1 MKPSN
6 SNYSIQVFEHQTL
19 RIGEVINGI
28 PFTKE
33 LAKALAIYH
42 QQHNGKY
49 YQLQYKGVKFKQ
61 YVGIIQIGKWSIEIL
76 PKIDQSTTTPP
87 HQWQKVLIEMLQYC
101 QLLKIESAG
110 FGSVQLTNTTIL
122 DIYFE
127 SFLLQIQR
135 LLKAGLPR
143 QYLSQTTN
151 SKQLKG
157 RLDLPNHLRKNQF
170 HPERFYIRHQTLTE
184 EHLLNQ
190 ILYEALKVLAQVF
203 LPSHLRTL
211 LTKIMA
217 AFPNLPP
224 YQWTKQ
230 DFDRLFQNKSY
241 QPYHQTIE
249 LAQLILLNFSSD
261 IRYGK
266 HQLIALLFDMNL
278 LFEEYIYI
286 QLKRIASPRLLIKR
300 QTSIPFWQRRSIR
313 PDIIVEIEGKKIVLD
328 TKWKVL
334 DNGRPSIE
342 DLKQMY
348 IYCRYFKAQRGI
360 LLFPTAQPT
369 NKTTTQPF
377 LDEAKNIHCQILLLN
392 VLDKVGQ
399 LKENIGEELKTV
411 MSYEL

>member
-6 SNYSIQVFEHQTL
+6 NNYLIQVFEHQTL
-19 RIGEVINGI
+19 RIGEVINGV

-42 QQHNGKY
+42 QQHGGKY

-76 PKIDQSTTTPP
+76 PKIDQSTTTHPN
-87 HQWQKVLIEMLQYC
+87 HWQKVLIEMLQYC

-110 FGSVQLTNTTIL
+110 LGSVQLTNTTIL
-122 DIYFE
+122 VIYFE
-127 SFLLQIQR
+127 LFLLQVQR
-135 LLKAGLPR
+135 LLKTGLPR
-143 QYLSQTTN
+143 QYVSQTTN
-151 SKQLKG
+151 SKHLKG
-157 RLDLPNHLRKNQF
+157 RLDLPKHLRNNQF

-184 EHLLNQ
+184 EHLFNQ
-190 ILYEALKVLAQVF
+190 ILQEALKVLAQVF
-203 LPSHLRTL
+203 LPAPLKSL

-217 AFPNLPP
+217 TFPKLPP
-224 YQWTKQ
+224 YQWEKQ

-278 LFEEYIYI
+278 LFEEYIYA
-286 QLKRIASPRLLIKR
+286 QLKKIASPTLLIKR

-313 PDIIVEIEGKKIVLD
+313 PDILIEIEGEKIVLD

-334 DNGRPSIE
+334 DNDRPSIE

-348 IYCRYFKAQRGI
+348 IYCRYFKAQKGM
-360 LLFPTAQPT
+360 LLFPTANPT

-392 VLDKVGQ
+392 VLNKAGQ
-399 LKENIGEELKTV
+399 LKENIGEEIKKV
-411 MSYEL
+411 MSYKL